1 MGGVGGVGG
10 VCGRGDIDGVS
21 ESGVGMGGR
30 SVNRERFYGGGTMRL
45 VDDFTPTPTPS
56 PPLTHVPKIGNFEDV

>member
-21 ESGVGMGGR
+21 ESGVGMGGTV
-30 SVNRERFYGGGTMRL
+30 SESGTVLWGRINGIRTAVFTQKRL
-45 VDDFTPTPTPS
+45 
-56 PPLTHVPKIGNFEDV
+56 HVYRKEYIL